1 MPAFEVQTSQRVYTN
16 IVERG
21 VTGRIRDFLPQN
33 AGKLF
38 LVTTEDVWRLH
49 GSKIRAQFGNGELT
63 VLFFPGGEPNKRLA
77 ALEQLAEQMSE
88 HGADRKS
95 LVIGFGGGIVTDV
108 SGFLA
113 AVFMRGVPVLQI
125 PTTLLAQ
132 VDAATGG
139 KTGVNLRSGKN
150 LIGSF
155 HQPIAVLIDPDVLST
170 LPEREYRAGL
180 FEVIKCGV
188 IRDRA
193 LFDLFFERADEILSL
208 QPELVEQLIAGA
220 VRIKAEVVS
229 ADEKEGDLRR
239 ILNFG
244 HTVGHALEAETEYT
258 RFLHGEAVAW
268 GMAAA
273 TELAAILGMLARTE
287 ASRIQD
293 VIFRFG
299 PLPSAGGLDAD
310 RLLERLGKDKK
321 TLGGRVHFVLPTA
334 IGQVKIVSDVEAPAI
349 RKAIKETL
357 R

>member
-1 MPAFEVQTSQRVYTN
+1 
-16 IVERG
+16 
-21 VTGRIRDFLPQN
+21 
-33 AGKLF
+33 
-38 LVTTEDVWRLH
+38 
-49 GSKIRAQFGNGELT
+49 
-63 VLFFPGGEPNKRLA
+63 
-77 ALEQLAEQMSE
+77 
-88 HGADRKS
+88 
-95 LVIGFGGGIVTDV
+95 
-108 SGFLA
+108 
-113 AVFMRGVPVLQI
+113 
-125 PTTLLAQ
+125 
-132 VDAATGG
+132 
-139 KTGVNLRSGKN
+139 VNLRSGKN

-258 RFLHGEAVAW
+258 WFLHGEAVAW
-268 GMAAA
+268 GMAVA
-273 TELAAILGMLARTE
+273 TELAAILGMLARVE
-287 ASRIQD
+287 ASRIQE

-299 PLPSAGGLDAD
+299 PLPSASGLDAD

-321 TLGGRVHFVLPTA
+321 TLGGKVHFVLPTS
-334 IGQVKIVSDVEAPAI
+334 IGQVKIVSGVETSAI
-349 RKAIKETL
+349 RKAIEETL